1 MLAVLKKK
9 IHSLNYNRISFLAG
23 FAAFCAYTCMYA
35 FRKSFASGTYSDS
48 SQLFGVDYKVWLV
61 IAQVLGYTLSKFYGI
76 RFIAA
81 LNPKKRGLYTIVLI
95 AFSWIALLA
104 FALIPPPYNII
115 CLFFNGLPLGLIWGL
130 IFGYLEGRR
139 STEFMAALLSVSL
152 IFSSGF
158 VKTIGRLLMRDFY
171 INEYW
176 MPFFVGLCFFVPLLI
191 FVLILELIPE
201 PDEEDKISR
210 TERVPMTAEE
220 RKRFLVKFLPGI
232 IFTVI
237 IYIMLTVIRDLRDNF
252 EVEIWADLGYKNV
265 FIYSKIDTLVSILVL
280 ISMGLLVLVKDHLK
294 AFKLIHWSVFFGC
307 FLAGLGTLL
316 LHLGVINPIAWMITV
331 ALGLYLG
338 YIPYNAIFFER
349 MIAVFKSRSNVGFIM
364 YIADAMGYL
373 GSISVLL
380 FKEFAQTKIS
390 WGNFFKESIILISVI
405 GSISVLCSLVYF
417 TRKSKNQLSENS
429 IFKLN
434 K

>member
-1 MLAVLKKK
+1 MVASLKKK
-9 IHSLNYNRISFLAG
+9 IKSLSYNRISLLAG
-23 FAAFCAYTCMYA
+23 LTAFCAYTCMYA
-35 FRKSFASGTYSDS
+35 FRKAFSAGTYQDNH
-48 SQLFGVDYKVWLV
+48 QLFGVDYKVWLV

-81 LNPKKRGLYTIVLI
+81 LNPKKRGLFTIGLI
-95 AFSWIALLA
+95 TFSWIALLA

-139 STEFMAALLSVSL
+139 ATEFMAALLSVSL

-158 VKTIGRLLMRDFY
+158 VKTIGRLLMMNFH
-171 INEYW
+171 ISEYW
-176 MPFFVGLCFFVPLLI
+176 MPFFTGLCFFIPLLF
-191 FVLILELIPE
+191 FVLILEMIPE
-201 PDEEDKISR
+201 PDEKDKASR
-210 TERVPMTAEE
+210 TERVPMTALE
-220 RKRFLVKFLPGI
+220 RKDFLMKFLPGI

-280 ISMGLLVLVKDHLK
+280 VSMGLLVLIKDHLK
-294 AFKLIHWSVFFGC
+294 AFKLIHWSILFGC
-307 FLAGLGTLL
+307 FIAGLGTLL
-316 LHLGVINPIAWMITV
+316 LHFSLINPVVWMTMV

-380 FKEFAQTKIS
+380 YKEFAQTKIS
-390 WGNFFKESIILISVI
+390 WGNFFKESIILVSII
-405 GSISVLCSLVYF
+405 GGIGVLCSLIYF
-417 TRKSKNQLSENS
+417 SKKAKNQFLTNS
-429 IFKLN
+429 NIKFK
-434 K
+434 